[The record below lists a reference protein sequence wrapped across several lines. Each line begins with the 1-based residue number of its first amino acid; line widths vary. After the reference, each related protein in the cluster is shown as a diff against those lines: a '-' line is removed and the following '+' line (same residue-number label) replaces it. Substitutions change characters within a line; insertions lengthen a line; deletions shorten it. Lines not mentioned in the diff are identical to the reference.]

1 MNRLFSVRLRRRQ
14 LAEVGQWRRRVERLR
29 KRNERAFRNVRRL
42 EQLGTLG
49 MFVLL
54 GGLLAQFVTREERRR
69 G

>member
-29 KRNERAFRNVRRL
+29 KRNERAFQKVGSP

-49 MFVLL
+49 
-54 GGLLAQFVTREERRR
+54 
-69 G
+69 

>member
-29 KRNERAFRNVRRL
+29 KRNERAFQKVGSP

-49 MFVLL
+49 LFVLL
-54 GGLLAQFVTREERRR
+54 GGLLAQFVTRGERRR